1 MKRRK
6 RSVIDE
12 DVQTRFNLE
21 YASNAIDNAAQTDYG
36 VFNESI
42 LEDAVNSIVLPP
54 NNPELEYDNTI
65 VNVDDK
71 LRVNCLG
78 SVIQRI
84 IRKEAANSTVVEQFI
99 RDRAKQTNDEEFP
112 KKLRSFF
119 FNEYKRLL
127 MPEEGDGLFGDP
139 LFFGVR
145 DAVAERIRNES
156 AKKAAVAILVH
167 LFLICDLFE
176 RPKQDAVA
184 E

>member
-6 RSVIDE
+6 RSVIEE
-12 DVQTRFNLE
+12 DIQTRFDLE
-21 YASNAIDNAAQTDYG
+21 YASNAIDSAAQTDYG
-36 VFNESI
+36 VFNDRV
-42 LEDAVNSIVLPP
+42 LEGAVNSIELPP
-54 NNPELEYDNTI
+54 NNPELEYDNII
-65 VNVDDK
+65 VKVEDK

-78 SVIQRI
+78 PLVQRI

-127 MPEEGDGLFGDP
+127 MPEEGDGLFGDL
-139 LFFGVR
+139 LFIGVR

-156 AKKAAVAILVH
+156 AKKAAILVH